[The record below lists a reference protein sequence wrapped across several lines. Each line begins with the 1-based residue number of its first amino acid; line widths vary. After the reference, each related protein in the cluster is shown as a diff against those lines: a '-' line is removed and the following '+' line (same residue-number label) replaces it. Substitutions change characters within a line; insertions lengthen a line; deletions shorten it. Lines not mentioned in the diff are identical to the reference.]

1 MLDSPARVSTDRSL
15 FYFTGT
21 AMLAIAVSAI
31 VGWVGHI
38 SPLTTW
44 LSNGPPMAKNTA
56 ACLLGG
62 GFALI
67 CLAKGWNLG
76 ARICGWVIV
85 IFAGWALFQAALGV
99 GTGVDDL
106 FWRPALSAAPEIPGD
121 RIPTSTAIALVIIG
135 GAVALMG
142 SRREYRVWL
151 TIAAVG
157 LLTLGVLPLLGYF
170 GSITDGASSYHGMAL
185 PSIVSFLLA
194 AAAILHFA
202 TRPQDGREDFLPPMA
217 AAAVSL
223 LIAVAIISALTNEDL
238 IESGRRVVRSHTV
251 QASIDQVV
259 ARVARMESNARGYAI
274 GGQETMRQGSIN
286 HAHELRRNLAVLMNL
301 VADDPERHQ
310 QAEELS
316 RRAAEKIAHNAAVL
330 DARQST
336 GGLAAPAKLILDPSG
351 ASANAM
357 ISLGNEMKAAESRR
371 LAQNEAEIALLVRNT
386 HITQVFGSAVALILV
401 GLTITQTRRTTA
413 ERKRMES
420 ARAELLAQLEKIG
433 RQVPGM
439 IFQYRVLPDGTT
451 RFPYVSAGIHALY
464 GLTPDE
470 VRDDGSK
477 ILAVIHPDDLAIVR
491 ESNRQSAATM
501 APWYREYRVRHP
513 DGTERWVLGRAVPER
528 ESDGSL
534 VWYGFAADITER
546 KTLEESLANARD
558 QALEASRLKS
568 EFLATIS
575 HEIRTPM
582 NSVIGMAGLLTE
594 TRLTPEQHEMART
607 IFTGAESLLAIINDI
622 LDFSRMEAGRMR
634 IEAAEFDLRQ
644 LVAETVALQLHRA
657 REKGVVLTCHFE
669 SAPSSLL
676 LGDSGRVRQV
686 LTNLVGNAIKFT
698 DSGQVQ
704 VRVRVESES
713 SSRTRVR
720 MSVRDTGIGI
730 PAKAQRLLFQPFIQA
745 DGSSTRRFGGTG
757 LGLAICRQLVELMGG
772 AIGFE
777 SEPGKGSL
785 FWFELEFL
793 RRGLPTTST
802 PLAGNAADS
811 TGGTGSGSHV
821 AAPSVNGRRKR
832 LLVAEDNPANQRV
845 AEMMLTKMGYDVTI
859 APDGQRA
866 LAQLAQ
872 QPFDGVLMD
881 CQMPTIDGYNA
892 ARQIRAGKLPGVN
905 ARIPIIALSAYA
917 RPEDRTR
924 SLEAGMDDH
933 VSKPILRDDLQSALL
948 RAGLPP
954 VLMTAAADEAIN
966 SDIFNVK
973 VFENTRKLPGNSGPS
988 LLPELVRL
996 YLSDETVRLK
1006 KIEALATEKNAMGLA
1021 EEAHSFGGN
1030 AASFGAVQVQQAAL
1044 ELEHIARHDGW
1055 PEVAKQ
1061 IARLRDACA
1070 TLRSEIARLNLT
1082 GS

>member
-1 MLDSPARVSTDRSL
+1 MIDSPAPVSVDRSF

-21 AMLAIAVSAI
+21 AVLAIAVAAI
-31 VGWVGHI
+31 VGWAGHI
-38 SPLTTW
+38 PQLTTW
-44 LSNGPPMAKNTA
+44 LTDGPSVVRSTA
-56 ACLLGG
+56 ACLLGCG
-62 GFALI
+62 IGLL
-67 CLAKGWNLG
+67 CLAKGWNLP
-76 ARICGWVIV
+76 ARICGWAII
-85 IFAGWALFQAALGV
+85 IFAGFTLFQSTLGAAN
-99 GTGVDDL
+99 GVDEL
-106 FWRPALSAAPEIPGD
+106 FWSPSAPARPEGLSD
-121 RIPTSTAIALVIIG
+121 RIPASTAIALVIIG
-135 GAVALMG
+135 AALALMG

-157 LLTLGVLPLLGYF
+157 LLTLGILPLLGYF
-170 GSITDGASSYHGMAL
+170 GSITEGASSYHGMAL
-185 PSIVSFLLA
+185 PSIVSFLLV
-194 AAAILHFA
+194 AAAILQFA
-202 TRPQDGREDFLPPMA
+202 ARAQDGREDFLPPMV

-223 LIAVAIISALTNEDL
+223 LIAVAIVSALTNDDL

-274 GGQETMRQGSIN
+274 GGQEMMHQASIS
-286 HAHELRRNLAVLMNL
+286 HARELLRNLIVLMNL
-301 VADDPERHQ
+301 VADDPERFQ
-310 QAEELS
+310 QAKELR
-316 RRAAEKIAHNAAVL
+316 RRAIEKIAHNAAVL
-330 DARQST
+330 DARQTT
-336 GGLAAPAKLILDPSG
+336 GSLAAPAKLILDPSG

-357 ISLGNEMKAAESRR
+357 ISLGNEMKAAEARQ
-371 LAQNEAEIALLVRNT
+371 LAENEAAIAQLVRNT
-386 HITQVFGSAVALILV
+386 HITQAFGSAVALILV
-401 GLTITQTRRTTA
+401 GLTIAQTRRATA

-420 ARAELLAQLEKIG
+420 ARAELLARLEKIG

-439 IFQYRVLPDGTT
+439 IFQYRVSPDGSS
-451 RFPYVSAGIHALY
+451 RFPYASAGIRELY

-477 ILAVIHPDDLAIVR
+477 IFTVIHPDDLATVKA
-491 ESNRQSAATM
+491 SNQQSAQTM
-501 APWYREYRVRHP
+501 TPWYREYRVHHR

-528 ESDGSL
+528 EPDGSL

-546 KTLEESLANARD
+546 KKLEENLAHARD

-582 NSVIGMAGLLTE
+582 NSVIGMAGLLAD
-594 TRLTPEQHEMART
+594 TRLTVEQHEMART
-607 IFTGAESLLAIINDI
+607 IFSGAESLLAIINDI

-634 IEAAEFDLRQ
+634 IESAEFDLRQ

-657 REKGVVLTCHFE
+657 REKGVVLTCQFE

-676 LGDSGRVRQV
+676 MGDSGRVRQV
-686 LTNLVGNAIKFT
+686 LTNLIGNAIKFT
-698 DSGQVQ
+698 DVGQVQ
-704 VRVRVESES
+704 VRIRVESES

-730 PAKAQRLLFQPFIQA
+730 PPKAQRLLFQPFIQA

-777 SEPGKGSL
+777 SEVGKGSL
-785 FWFELEFL
+785 FWVELEFL
-793 RRGLPTTST
+793 RRGLPTTPPPGAEAT
-802 PLAGNAADS
+802 DS
-811 TGGTGSGSHV
+811 KANRSVVPH
-821 AAPSVNGRRKR
+821 VNGARKR

-845 AEMMLTKMGYDVTI
+845 AAMMLTKMGYDVII
-859 APDGQRA
+859 ATDGQRA
-866 LAQLAQ
+866 LAQLAKQ
-872 QPFDGVLMD
+872 SFDGVLMD
-881 CQMPTIDGYNA
+881 CQMPVIDGYNA
-892 ARQIRAGKLPGVN
+892 ARQIRSGKLPGVN

-917 RPEDRTR
+917 RPEDRVR

-954 VLMTAAADEAIN
+954 APAVAAPEEGIN
-966 SDIFNVK
+966 PDIFNAK
-973 VFENTRKLPGNSGPS
+973 VFENTRKLPGNGGPS

-996 YLSDETVRLK
+996 YLSDETVRLN
-1006 KIEALATEKNAMGLA
+1006 KIEAFAAEKRGPTLA

-1030 AASFGAVQVQQAAL
+1030 AASFGAAQVQEAAL
-1044 ELEHIARHDGW
+1044 ELERVARNDDW
-1055 PEVAKQ
+1055 PEVTKQ
-1061 IARLRDACA
+1061 LGRLRDACA
-1070 TLRSEIARLNLT
+1070 ILRAEIARLNLT
-1082 GS
+1082 AS